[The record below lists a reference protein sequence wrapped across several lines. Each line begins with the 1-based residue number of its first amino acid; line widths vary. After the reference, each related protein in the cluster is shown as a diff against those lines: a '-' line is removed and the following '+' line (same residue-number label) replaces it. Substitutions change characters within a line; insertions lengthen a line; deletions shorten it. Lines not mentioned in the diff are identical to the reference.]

1 MSEDDRISFRGK
13 IQDPTPRK
21 LPELHFDYL
30 DVDGKCPGV
39 SKGDLGRCH
48 RVILGGKL
56 QAGST
61 PSFK

>member
-1 MSEDDRISFRGK
+1 MSDDDRISFRGG
-13 IQDPTPRK
+13 IQNPTPRK
-21 LPELHFDYL
+21 LPDLHFDYL
-30 DVDGKCPGV
+30 DV

-56 QAGST
+56 EAGST